1 MRQMI
6 KLYKKVKMKKRERER
21 ERKKKAAAA
30 AAVNSIERE
39 GINL

>member
-6 KLYKKVKMKKRERER
+6 KLYKKVKMKKRER